1 MKILFLLAL
10 LLNICTV
17 STAQKDKN
25 SQDQEA
31 LKELI
36 AQSAFM
42 DSVEHAMNYQH
53 GTVLLKNGIA
63 KLNIPKGFKFLN
75 AQQANFVVSDVWGNP
90 PQDVQG
96 LLLPEKQKITDA
108 SSYAFIIEWDEMGFV
123 KDDDADEI
131 DYDELLKDMQ
141 TEINEGNEEREQA
154 GYEAIKLIGWASKP
168 FYDKEHK
175 ILHWAKEIKFGENDV
190 NTLNYNIRILGR
202 KGVLI
207 LNAVSNISQLP
218 LVNQDIKQVL
228 TIVEFTEGNKYENF
242 DSGIDTV
249 AAVGIGGLV
258 AGKVLAKLG
267 FLGLLAK
274 FLAPLLKFGKLG
286 VLAVGAALSA
296 IWRFMT
302 GRKKPE
308 EPSATLEESTE
319 ESSENA

>member
-10 LLNICTV
+10 LLNICTI
-17 STAQKDKN
+17 STAQKEKN

-108 SSYAFIIEWDEMGFV
+108 SNYAFIIEWDEMGFV

-154 GYEAIKLIGWASKP
+154 GYESIKLIGWASKP
-168 FYDKEHK
+168 FYDKKHK

-286 VLAVGAALSA
+286 VLAVGAAFSA

-302 GRKKPE
+302 GRKKSE
-308 EPSATLEESTE
+308 EPSATLEKSTD